1 MDKFKDR
8 QKAFEAEQS
17 QKEQTEFEKRN
28 SRNKIFAQYILDDIG
43 QSDNSELLREII
55 LSDLEEPGDEDII
68 RKALDVLA
76 QNNGSLTREDLVKK
90 LSEIYTTKIHYFAY
104 WPKALLFQGYHLF
117 EVTLLIC
124 RLVIL

>member
-28 SRNKIFAQYILDDIG
+28 YRNKVFAQFILDDIG

-68 RKALDVLA
+68 RKALEVIS
-76 QNNGSLTREDLVKK
+76 QYNGSLNREDIEKK
-90 LSEIYTTKIHYFAY
+90 LSEI
-104 WPKALLFQGYHLF
+104 
-117 EVTLLIC
+117 
-124 RLVIL
+124 

>member
-55 LSDLEEPGDEDII
+55 LSDLEEPGDEDIV

-76 QNNGSLTREDLVKK
+76 KNNSSLTREDLVKK
-90 LSEIYTTKIHYFAY
+90 LSEI
-104 WPKALLFQGYHLF
+104 
-117 EVTLLIC
+117 
-124 RLVIL
+124 

>member
-28 SRNKIFAQYILDDIG
+28 SRNKVFAQFILDDIE
-43 QSDNSELLREII
+43 QSDNSELLKEII

-68 RKALDVLA
+68 RKALEVIS
-76 QNNGSLTREDLVKK
+76 QNNGSLTREDIEKK
-90 LSEIYTTKIHYFAY
+90 LSEI
-104 WPKALLFQGYHLF
+104 
-117 EVTLLIC
+117 
-124 RLVIL
+124 

>member
-68 RKALDVLA
+68 RKAFDVLA
-76 QNNGSLTREDLVKK
+76 QNNGSLTREDLGKN
-90 LSEIYTTKIHYFAY
+90 LSE
-104 WPKALLFQGYHLF
+104 L
-117 EVTLLIC
+117 
-124 RLVIL
+124 

>member
-43 QSDNSELLREII
+43 PVSYTH
-55 LSDLEEPGDEDII
+55 
-68 RKALDVLA
+68 
-76 QNNGSLTREDLVKK
+76 LTLP
-90 LSEIYTTKIHYFAY
+90 T
-104 WPKALLFQGYHLF
+104 
-117 EVTLLIC
+117 IC
-124 RLVIL
+124 SV

>member
-68 RKALDVLA
+68 RKALDAV
-76 QNNGSLTREDLVKK
+76 SYTHLTLPTNSRV
-90 LSEIYTTKIHYFAY
+90 
-104 WPKALLFQGYHLF
+104 
-117 EVTLLIC
+117 
-124 RLVIL
+124 

>member
-28 SRNKIFAQYILDDIG
+28 SINKILAHYILDDIG
-43 QSDNSELLREII
+43 QSDNSELLIEII

-90 LSEIYTTKIHYFAY
+90 LSEI
-104 WPKALLFQGYHLF
+104 
-117 EVTLLIC
+117 
-124 RLVIL
+124 

>member
-8 QKAFEAEQS
+8 QKACDAEQS

-28 SRNKIFAQYILDDIG
+28 SRNKVFAQFILDDIG

-68 RKALDVLA
+68 RKALEVIS
-76 QNNGSLTREDLVKK
+76 QNNGSLTREDIEKK
-90 LSEIYTTKIHYFAY
+90 LSEI
-104 WPKALLFQGYHLF
+104 
-117 EVTLLIC
+117 
-124 RLVIL
+124 

>member
-8 QKAFEAEQS
+8 QKSFEAEQS

-76 QNNGSLTREDLVKK
+76 QNNGSLTREDLEKK
-90 LSEIYTTKIHYFAY
+90 LSEI
-104 WPKALLFQGYHLF
+104 
-117 EVTLLIC
+117 
-124 RLVIL
+124 